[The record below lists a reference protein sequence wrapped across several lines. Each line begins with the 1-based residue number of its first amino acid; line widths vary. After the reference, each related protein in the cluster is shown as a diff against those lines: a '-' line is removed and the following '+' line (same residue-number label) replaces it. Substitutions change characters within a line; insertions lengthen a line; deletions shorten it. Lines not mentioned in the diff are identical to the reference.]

1 MLRRSFLASSL
12 ALAAQ
17 PQPRPNILWITCE
30 DLSPVLG
37 CYGDPL
43 AKTPHLDRLATQS
56 TRYTQAFSPAS
67 VCSPSRSCIVT
78 GVYPNSLGTMN
89 HRSQIQLPPSVRCF
103 PELLRDAGYFTS
115 NNSKQDY
122 NFVAPPTVW
131 NESSGTAHWRKRA
144 AGQPFFSIFNLTATH
159 QGEIRYSSE
168 EFDRVRASMPAH
180 LRHRPADMRVPPYYP
195 DTPEVRRNLAMLYT
209 QVTRM
214 DERAG
219 QILAELESDGLS
231 ENTVVFFYSDHG
243 TGLPRHKRFLNDSGL
258 RVPMLIR
265 FPDRFRN
272 LAPTPA
278 GRTTG
283 RLVSFVDFAPTV
295 LSLAGL
301 APQPFHQGFA
311 FLGPRSA
318 KPRDY
323 VFATRDRVDEELDT
337 SRTVINGRYQYIR
350 HYTSHRPR
358 LIHSTYSEVGPI
370 RQEIRR
376 LGAANQLTGD
386 ARTLLDPRKP
396 AEEFFD
402 LSVDPYQL
410 RNLASD
416 PHHAQRIAAMRRRM
430 HQWILA
436 NEDKGLVPEADLPAR
451 PDHDPDALLD
461 AAERVGRGASH
472 LPRITKDLA
481 DSSPGVRYWAAVA
494 CSVLGPD
501 AAPAIHAL
509 EKAVRSGDSAA
520 ARIAAAEALCHAGR
534 PAPGVAALAESL
546 TSSNAIVQL
555 QAADSLW
562 HIGELARPALPAM
575 QLALTVK
582 SAPAVVRQS
591 LEWSLDKSIKRLQA
605 RS

>member
-67 VCSPSRSCIVT
+67 VCTPARSCIIT
-78 GVYPNSLGTMN
+78 GVYPNTLGSV
-89 HRSQIQLPPSVRCF
+89 HLRGQIEKPSSVRCF
-103 PELLRDAGYFTS
+103 PEYLRDAGYYTS
-115 NNSKQDY
+115 NNVKEDY
-122 NFVAPPTVW
+122 NFKTPSTVW
-131 NESSGTAHWRKRA
+131 NESSDKAHWRKRSP
-144 AGQPFFSIFNLTATH
+144 GQPFFSVFNIMATH
-159 QGEIRYSSE
+159 QGQIRYSPE
-168 EFDRVRASMPAH
+168 EFEKTRASMPAN
-180 LRHRPADMRVPPYYP
+180 LRHDPAAMRVPPYYP

-219 QILAELESDGLS
+219 QILAELESDGLA

-278 GRTTG
+278 GKTTG

-311 FLGPRSA
+311 FLGPRSVR
-318 KPRDY
+318 PRDY
-323 VFATRDRVDEELDT
+323 VFATRDRVDEEFET
-337 SRTVINGRYQYIR
+337 SRTISDGRYQYIR
-350 HYTSHRPR
+350 HYTPHRPR
-358 LIHSTYSEVGPI
+358 LEHSTYSEVGPVW
-370 RQEIRR
+370 QEFRR
-376 LGAANQLTGD
+376 LAGSTQLTGG
-386 ARTLLDPRKP
+386 AKTMLDPHKP

-402 LSVDPYQL
+402 LASDPHQI

-416 PHHAQRIAAMRRRM
+416 PQHSQRIAALRRRM
-430 HQWILA
+430 HEWMLA
-436 NEDKGLVPEADLPAR
+436 NHDNGLLPESEMRRNGPAETS
-451 PDHDPDALLD
+451 ALLD

-472 LPRITKDLA
+472 LPRITKGLA
-481 DSSPGVRYWAAVA
+481 ASSPGVRYWASVA
-494 CSVLGPD
+494 CSALGPG
-501 AAPAIHAL
+501 AAPAIPAL
-509 EKAVRSGDSAA
+509 ENAARSDESPAV
-520 ARIAAAEALCHAGR
+520 RIAAAEALCHAGK
-534 PAPGVAALAESL
+534 PAPGVAALAE
-546 TSSNAIVQL
+546 AIKSTDAVVQL
-555 QAADSLW
+555 QAANSLW
-562 HIGELARPALPAM
+562 YIGELARPALPAM
-575 QLALTVK
+575 QTALAAKTQ
-582 SAPAVVRQS
+582 PAEHREYV
-591 LEWSLDKSIKRLQA
+591 EWSLDKSIKRLQA